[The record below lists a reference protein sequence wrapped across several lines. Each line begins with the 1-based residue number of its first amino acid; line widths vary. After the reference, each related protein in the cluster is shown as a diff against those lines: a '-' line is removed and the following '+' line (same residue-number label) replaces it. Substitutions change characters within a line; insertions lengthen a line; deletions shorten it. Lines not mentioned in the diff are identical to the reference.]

1 MAQPLALSDSELEAV
16 PQAARP
22 LPIELRDGF
31 LQEVAASLRACGEIG
46 LAPCIGFAPRRSGRF
61 LIRPDLSRSRD
72 VSRWRRWLTSKVGCD
87 RACGFRYVTTY
98 ARHHC

>member
-31 LQEVAASLRACGEIG
+31 LQEVAASLRACAEVGPGTVHRVCAETQR
-46 LAPCIGFAPRRSGRF
+46 AFFDP
-61 LIRPDLSRSRD
+61 PDRSRSRD
-72 VSRWRRWLTSKVGCD
+72 VSRCRR
-87 RACGFRYVTTY
+87 
-98 ARHHC
+98 